1 MLKQN
6 IILAVAAALF
16 ICASVAFAEQKL
28 GIIQIMGQFVQAKYA
43 ASQCL
48 KPDQGTISRF
58 NSNFRIVSI
67 RATEEML
74 KRKPG
79 STETQVSEQFKK
91 GAYAVQKQID
101 EVIRTKGCGDNRIQ
115 DLLKLFDVQAN
126 LKFERPMAITSRSS
140 APQ

>member
-6 IILAVAAALF
+6 IILPVAAALLMG
-16 ICASVAFAEQKL
+16 IPAAFADQKL
-28 GIIQIMGQFVQAKYA
+28 DIIQIMGQFVQAEHA

-79 STETQVSEQFKK
+79 ATEPQVSEVFKK
-91 GAYAVQKQID
+91 AADAVQEKID
-101 EVIRTKGCGDNRIQ
+101 EVIRTKGCGDSRIQ
-115 DLLKLFDVQAN
+115 DLLKRFEIQAN
-126 LKFERPMAITSRSS
+126 LKF
-140 APQ
+140 

>member
-1 MLKQN
+1 MLKQK
-6 IILAVAAALF
+6 IILPVAAALLMG
-16 ICASVAFAEQKL
+16 IPAAFADQKL
-28 GIIQIMGQFVQAKYA
+28 DIIQIMGQFVQAEHA

-79 STETQVSEQFKK
+79 ATEPQVSEVFKK
-91 GAYAVQKQID
+91 AADAVQEKID
-101 EVIRTKGCGDNRIQ
+101 EVIRTKGCGDSRIQ
-115 DLLKLFDVQAN
+115 DLLKRFEIQAN
-126 LKFERPMAITSRSS
+126 LKF
-140 APQ
+140 